1 MGKTKENP
9 ADPNPKGG
17 KEAETDPATTTQ
29 AATRPEETEE
39 KGGQACGADAE
50 GHEDTGMDP
59 RGETPP
65 AGGEGLSDD
74 ETAFLKEITKSAKKV
89 FASHDV
95 ERLWF
100 TADGCGFG
108 NEADASAHAD
118 TLASKALLEI
128 GRKDLD

>member
-9 ADPNPKGG
+9 ADSNPKGG
-17 KEAETDPATTTQ
+17 KEAETDPATATQ

-39 KGGQACGADAE
+39 KGGQEGGADAE
-50 GHEDTGMDP
+50 GPEDPGLDQ
-59 RGETPP
+59 RGEAP
-65 AGGEGLSDD
+65 ATRSTRFSEEVLNQI
-74 ETAFLKEITKSAKKV
+74 EESAKKV
-89 FASHDV
+89 FASRDV

-118 TLASKALLEI
+118 TLESKALLKI
-128 GRKDLD
+128 DRKDLD